1 MWRPLPHSVWRL
13 RAHGTFATI
22 YDWMP
27 SAQRTELAWKSFGAS
42 VAAVAST
49 PCVHVLC
56 GGKGFRLPTVSRV
69 SDLWGSSNSRRRL
82 RGPLA
87 HLLRRHPL
95 DVNLLELLSQHHPLS
110 PASSSWSVLSPS
122 TPRSWNVW
130 PRFPPPTLKVSSG
143 LWQSHPACFP
153 EGLSAASSPTPV
165 VRLFE
170 VFVVAAAALQ
180 AALSSHD
187 SVPSRPSS
195 ASHILESCRLE
206 DPLTSGPLDPSSS
219 CVYARCL
226 TVPRGNVIA
235 LCSLE
240 AAIG

>member
-1 MWRPLPHSVWRL
+1 MWRPLPHSVWQL
-13 RAHGTFATI
+13 HAHGTFATI

-56 GGKGFRLPTVSRV
+56 EGKGFRLPTVSQV
-69 SDLWGSSNSRRRL
+69 SDLWGSSNSRRHL
-82 RGPLA
+82 RGPLV
-87 HLLRRHPL
+87 HLLRRYPL
-95 DVNLLELLSQHHPLS
+95 DVNLLEMLFQHHPRS
-110 PASSSWSVLSPS
+110 PASSSWSALSPS
-122 TPRSWNVW
+122 APRFWNVW
-130 PRFPPPTLKVSSG
+130 LRFPPPTLRVSSG
-143 LWQSHPACFP
+143 LWQSRPACFP
-153 EGLSAASSPTPV
+153 EGLSAVSLPTPV
-165 VRLFE
+165 VRPYE
-170 VFVVAAAALQ
+170 VFVVVAAALR

-187 SVPSRPSS
+187 SVRSRQSS
-195 ASHILESCRLE
+195 ASHILESCKLE
-206 DPLTSGPLDPSSS
+206 DPLTSVPLGPSSS